1 MGQQDQ
7 LDALAARA
15 PRLLSYIRDRSSL
28 GDAIVLGVESDLTD
42 LCAIIRGLPD
52 LRLRDL
58 PTKCA
63 HKPGRTK
70 SREQAS
76 SEIEAGA
83 NCCGAK
89 TAGLRSPRQLHRI
102 SSAAEAISTKSAI
115 DSGAL
120 GFMAKSLV
128 QTTLPHRAHPG
139 ARYVRTD
146 GNLTLSV
153 TDVGGAGL
161 PYGSYPRLILI
172 WMTTE
177 AVRAASRELELGPSL
192 SSFMAQLGLQASGGH
207 WGTMPRF
214 RNQTERLLGCAISAR
229 WSSER
234 DGEINCCGKNLLVA
248 DEFSLWWTP
257 QRLTAAGAKVST
269 VLLSESFYQQIVEA
283 PVPLDL
289 RAVRALKKS
298 PLTLDLYAWAT
309 RRVSYLS
316 RPTLIPWPA
325 LRLSFGSGYADTP
338 QGRSRFREKVIDAL
352 RRVAAVYPQLRA
364 DIGERGVLLRP
375 SATHIP
381 KLSR

>member
-1 MGQQDQ
+1 
-7 LDALAARA
+7 
-15 PRLLSYIRDRSSL
+15 
-28 GDAIVLGVESDLTD
+28 
-42 LCAIIRGLPD
+42 
-52 LRLRDL
+52 
-58 PTKCA
+58 
-63 HKPGRTK
+63 
-70 SREQAS
+70 
-76 SEIEAGA
+76 
-83 NCCGAK
+83 
-89 TAGLRSPRQLHRI
+89 
-102 SSAAEAISTKSAI
+102 
-115 DSGAL
+115 
-120 GFMAKSLV
+120 
-128 QTTLPHRAHPG
+128 
-139 ARYVRTD
+139 
-146 GNLTLSV
+146 
-153 TDVGGAGL
+153 
-161 PYGSYPRLILI
+161 
-172 WMTTE
+172 
-177 AVRAASRELELGPSL
+177 
-192 SSFMAQLGLQASGGH
+192 MAQLGLQASGGH

-234 DGEINCCGKNLLVA
+234 DGEINSCGKNLLVA

-257 QRLTAAGAKVST
+257 QRLTSVGAKAST
-269 VLLSESFYQQIVEA
+269 VLLSESFYQQIVDA

-316 RPTLIPWPA
+316 RPTLIPWRA

-352 RRVAAVYPQLRA
+352 RRVAAVYPQLKA

>member
-1 MGQQDQ
+1 V
-7 LDALAARA
+7 A
-15 PRLLSYIRDRSSL
+15 
-28 GDAIVLGVESDLTD
+28 SDFTD
-42 LCAIIRGLPD
+42 LRAIIRGLPD
-52 LRLRDL
+52 SRLRDL
-58 PTKCA
+58 PTKWE
-63 HKPGRTK
+63 PDPVRTD
-70 SREQAS
+70 SCQVAS
-76 SEIEAGA
+76 SKIEAGA
-83 NCCGAK
+83 NGCGAK
-89 TAGLRSPRQLHRI
+89 TAGLKSLRQSHRI
-102 SSAAEAISTKSAI
+102 SAAAEAIATESAI

-139 ARYVRTD
+139 AKYVRED
-146 GNLTLSV
+146 GNLTLSI

-177 AVRAASRELELGPSL
+177 AVRAASRELELGRSL

-214 RNQTERLLGCAISAR
+214 RNQMERLLGCAISAR
-229 WSSER
+229 WSSET
-234 DGEINCCGKNLLVA
+234 GPEANSCGKNLLVA

-257 QRLTAAGAKVST
+257 QRMTSAGAKVST
-269 VLLSESFYQQIVEA
+269 VQLSESFYQQIVEA

-316 RPTLIPWPA
+316 RPTLIPWRA

-338 QGRSRFREKVIDAL
+338 QGRARFREKVIEAL

-364 DIGERGVLLRP
+364 DIGDRGVLLRP
-375 SATHIP
+375 SATHIS

>member
-1 MGQQDQ
+1 MK
-7 LDALAARA
+7 
-15 PRLLSYIRDRSSL
+15 
-28 GDAIVLGVESDLTD
+28 SDLTD
-42 LCAIIRGLPD
+42 LSAIIRGSAD

-58 PTKCA
+58 PTKRA
-63 HKPGRTK
+63 HQPVRTA
-70 SREQAS
+70 SCEQAS
-76 SEIEAGA
+76 SQIKVAG

-89 TAGLRSPRQLHRI
+89 TAELRSLRQSHRI
-102 SSAAEAISTKSAI
+102 SSAAEAISTQSAI
-115 DSGAL
+115 DSGAI

-146 GNLTLSV
+146 GNLTLSI

-177 AVRAASRELELGPSL
+177 AVRAASRELELGRSL

-207 WGTMPRF
+207 WGTIPRF

-229 WSSER
+229 WSSEG
-234 DGEINCCGKNLLVA
+234 DGVINSCGKNLLVA

-257 QRLTAAGAKVST
+257 QKLISVGAKAST
-269 VLLSESFYQQIVEA
+269 VLLSETFYQQIVEA

-316 RPTLIPWPA
+316 RPALIPWHA
-325 LRLSFGSGYADTP
+325 LRLSFGAGYADTP
-338 QGRSRFREKVIDAL
+338 QGRSRFREKVVDAL

-364 DIGERGVLLRP
+364 DIEERGVLLRP
-375 SATHIP
+375 SPTHIP
-381 KLSR
+381 KLLR

>member
-1 MGQQDQ
+1 MASDFT
-7 LDALAARA
+7 D
-15 PRLLSYIRDRSSL
+15 IR
-28 GDAIVLGVESDLTD
+28 
-42 LCAIIRGLPD
+42 AIIRDLPD
-52 LRLRDL
+52 LKPRDS
-58 PTKCA
+58 PTKCVQE
-63 HKPGRTK
+63 PVRTAL
-70 SREQAS
+70 SEQAS
-76 SEIEAGA
+76 TETRARASRLSTTTVA
-83 NCCGAK
+83 
-89 TAGLRSPRQLHRI
+89 LRSPRQLHRI
-102 SSAAEAISTKSAI
+102 CSATEDISTKSAI

-128 QTTLPHRAHPG
+128 QATLPHRAHPG
-139 ARYVRTD
+139 PRYVRTD
-146 GNLTLSV
+146 GKLTLSI

-177 AVRAASRELELGPSL
+177 AVRTASRELELGRSL
-192 SSFMAQLGLQASGGH
+192 SSFMAQLGLQATGGH
-207 WGTMPRF
+207 WGTIPRF
-214 RNQTERLLGCAISAR
+214 RNQMQRLLGAAISAR
-229 WSSER
+229 WTSETA
-234 DGEINCCGKNLLVA
+234 GEINSCGKNLLVA

-257 QRLTAAGAKVST
+257 QRLDSVGAKVST

-316 RPTLIPWPA
+316 RSTLIPWHA
-325 LRLSFGSGYADTP
+325 LRLSFGAGYADTP

-364 DIGERGVLLRP
+364 DIEERGVLLRP
-375 SATHIP
+375 SAPHIP
-381 KLSR
+381 KQLR

>member
-1 MGQQDQ
+1 MTC
-7 LDALAARA
+7 LRNARM
-15 PRLLSYIRDRSSL
+15 S
-28 GDAIVLGVESDLTD
+28 
-42 LCAIIRGLPD
+42 
-52 LRLRDL
+52 RLR
-58 PTKCA
+58 TESC
-63 HKPGRTK
+63 
-70 SREQAS
+70 EQAS
-76 SEIEAGA
+76 SEIEVGA

-89 TAGLRSPRQLHRI
+89 TAGLQNPRQLHRI

-146 GNLTLSV
+146 GNLTLSI

-177 AVRAASRELELGPSL
+177 AVTNCESRAGAWPFSVKFHGPTRSSGLWRSLGND
-192 SSFMAQLGLQASGGH
+192 A
-207 WGTMPRF
+207 RF

-229 WSSER
+229 WSSES
-234 DGEINCCGKNLLVA
+234 DGEINSCGKNLLVA

-257 QRLTAAGAKVST
+257 QRLTLVGAKVST

-316 RPTLIPWPA
+316 RPTLIPWRA

-381 KLSR
+381 KLLR